1 MDPPASPHESLN
13 AGNYNDGNSYTVLE
27 QVAFARFVVDSLT
40 ANSIPFV
47 VNEGGSFMITKLPD
61 GLTACSRSSMDLC
74 ARDNVSDADRQD
86 KGAKI

>member
-47 VNEGGSFMITKLPD
+47 VNEGGEFYDYQATRWLDSMLPVVD
-61 GLTACSRSSMDLC
+61 GLVCTR
-74 ARDNVSDADRQD
+74 
-86 KGAKI
+86 